1 MPLCVPKYFINCGFL
16 RLPTALAFVMFGI
29 IWGGGGGHLVEGDQL
44 ERTLLAENGPGEPNL
59 EGDTHLCDRSNKEI
73 LM

>member
-1 MPLCVPKYFINCGFL
+1 M
-16 RLPTALAFVMFGI
+16 
-29 IWGGGGGHLVEGDQL
+29 GGGGGGGRYLVEGDQL
-44 ERTLLAENGPGEPNL
+44 ERTLLAENGPGEPIL